1 MRLPRTS
8 WPQPAEG
15 VKKIR
20 PPQRGGIFVETV
32 DSGAAPPEGCNMLLR
47 SGQIVQLKD
56 LGQSGT
62 GDIAPRWGAPPQ
74 QLVST
79 NMPPRWGG

>member
-1 MRLPRTS
+1 MQEPTT
-8 WPQPAEG
+8 AEG

-20 PPQRGGIFVETV
+20 PPQRGRIFVETV
-32 DSGAAPPEGCNMLLR
+32 GGGAAPQRGAICFLR

-56 LGQSGT
+56 LSQSGT

-74 QLVST
+74 SADST